1 LDLGSPVLT
10 TFVTKMET
18 VAFQDDSNP
27 PPDRLKPFRD
37 ATSLLLVPLAWR
49 DEVLGAVALARMG
62 RPRRFDPGLIE
73 FLRDLAQQLA
83 LGVQNARLL
92 SSLSRMASTDELT
105 QLANRRRF
113 SEAFRV
119 EIARTRRSGVP
130 LSLVMADLDH
140 LKRINDTHGHPAG
153 DAAIRHVADAFKR
166 GRRETDLAA
175 RLGGEEFALLLPAT
189 DLTGAI
195 AAAERIR
202 QELAG
207 SALPAVG
214 TVTVS
219 LGVATCP
226 IDGVREDDLI
236 RTADDRLYAAKS
248 GGRNQV
254 CAVGPVPARRAPD
267 GSLAG
272 T

>member
-1 LDLGSPVLT
+1 
-10 TFVTKMET
+10 M
-18 VAFQDDSNP
+18 
-27 PPDRLKPFRD
+27 
-37 ATSLLLVPLAWR
+37 
-49 DEVLGAVALARMG
+49 ALANMG

-113 SEAFRV
+113 SESFRV
-119 EIARTRRSGVP
+119 EIARTRRSGVS

-140 LKRINDTHGHPAG
+140 LKKINDSHGHPAG
-153 DAAIRHVADAFKR
+153 DEAIKHVAEAFKR

-175 RLGGEEFALLLPAT
+175 RLGGEEFALLLPGS
-189 DLTGAI
+189 DLTGAV

-202 QELAG
+202 QDLVD
-207 SALPAVG
+207 SPLPSVG

-226 IDGVREDDLI
+226 ADGAREDDLI
-236 RTADDRLYAAKS
+236 RIADERLYAAKA
-248 GGRNQV
+248 GGRNRV
-254 CAVGPVPARRAPD
+254 CWSSLPTGLPTSDAPPAA
-267 GSLAG
+267 S
-272 T
+272 